1 MAIFTE
7 SVCLDWFNE
16 GVSLKFANSKTYI
29 GWDKSIKDK
38 DQVIKALN
46 SNWNRIKVKIY
57 KYILSVSSKYY
68 GNKKIDPNKILN
80 KVNLD
85 AIAFEDDTETVNVY
99 MTYNKDRKVKDFLG
113 GHELAVY
120 IKIYRNGDKDYEIY
134 DDDISVEI

>member
-7 SVCLDWFNE
+7 SVCLNWFNE
-16 GVSLKFANSKTYI
+16 ASLKFVNSKTHI
-29 GWDKSIKDK
+29 NWDKSIKDK

-46 SNWNRIKVKIY
+46 YNWHRIQVKIY

-68 GNKKIDPNKILN
+68 GNEKIDPDKILA

-99 MTYNKDRKVKDFLG
+99 ITYNNDGKVKDFLG
-113 GHELAVY
+113 GNELAVY
-120 IKIYRNGDKDYEIY
+120 IEIYRNGDNDYEIY

>member
-7 SVCLDWFNE
+7 SVCLNWFNE
-16 GVSLKFANSKTYI
+16 TSLKFVNSKTYI
-29 GWDKSIKDK
+29 GWGKSIKDK

-46 SNWNRIKVKIY
+46 SNWYRIQVKIY

-68 GNKKIDPNKILN
+68 GNEKIDHDKILD

-99 MTYNKDRKVKDFLG
+99 MTYNKDGKVKDFLG

-120 IKIYRNGDKDYEIY
+120 VKIYRNGDNDYEIY

>member
-7 SVCLDWFNE
+7 SVCLNWFNE
-16 GVSLKFANSKTYI
+16 ASLKFADSKTYI

-46 SNWNRIKVKIY
+46 SNWHRVQVKIY
-57 KYILSVSSKYY
+57 KYIQSVASKYY
-68 GNKKIDPNKILN
+68 GDERVDPNKILS

-85 AIAFEDDTETVNVY
+85 SIAFEDDTETVNAY
-99 MTYNKDRKVKDFLG
+99 MTYNKNGKVKDFLG

-120 IKIYRNGDKDYEIY
+120 IEIYRNGNKDYQIY

>member
-7 SVCLDWFNE
+7 SVCLNWLNE
-16 GVSLKFANSKTYI
+16 EASLKFTNSKTYI

-38 DQVIKALN
+38 DQIIKALN

-57 KYILSVSSKYY
+57 KYIQSASSKYY
-68 GNKKIDPNKILN
+68 GNEKIDPNKILN

-85 AIAFEDDTETVNVY
+85 AIAFEDNTETVNVY
-99 MTYNKDRKVKDFLG
+99 MTYNKDKKVKDFLG
-113 GHELAVY
+113 GHELMVY
-120 IKIYRNGDKDYEIY
+120 VEIYRNGYKDYEIY

>member
-7 SVCLDWFNE
+7 SVCLSWFNE
-16 GVSLKFANSKTYI
+16 VSLKFVNSKTYV

-46 SNWNRIKVKIY
+46 TAWNRIYIKIY

-68 GNKKIDPNKILN
+68 GNEKIDPDKILD

-120 IKIYRNGDKDYEIY
+120 VEIYRNDDNDYEIY